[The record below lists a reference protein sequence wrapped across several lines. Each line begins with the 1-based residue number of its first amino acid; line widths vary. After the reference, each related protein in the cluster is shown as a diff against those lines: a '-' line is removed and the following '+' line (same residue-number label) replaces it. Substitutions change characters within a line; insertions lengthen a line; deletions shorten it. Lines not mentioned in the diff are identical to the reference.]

1 MHYFRLCPPSY
12 ESDMQRSRQNPIE
25 VVDEFSIPG
34 IKCDSCRQIWAGSR
48 KLYLPLT
55 EAARGSELAK
65 RLRPGVLRD
74 SDWHQLI
81 EKLRVVMGLPEDYQ
95 FWPGDVL
102 GRPTLKLSRI
112 DALHDIIFPWTG
124 EIVVSERVLNLL
136 REANLKGFIAVEPS
150 IKLPKKLGVEGGAIP
165 RLFVLRVAGHSWRE
179 GSNLEDIVVCKR
191 CGRWKQPPKS
201 SSRIDVSRWDGSDFF
216 NLDLNP
222 YEVYVTS
229 QAQQILASFG
239 ASNICFEGFHGG
251 PSS

>member
-1 MHYFRLCPPSY
+1 MYYFRLCPPLY
-12 ESDMQRSRQNPIE
+12 ESDAQRSRQNPIE
-25 VVDEFSIPG
+25 VVDEFSVPG
-34 IKCDSCRQIWAGSR
+34 IKCGSCGQVWAGSR

-55 EAARGSELAK
+55 EAIRRSELAK
-65 RLRPGVLRD
+65 RLKPGVLRD
-74 SDWHQLI
+74 SDWHQAI
-81 EKLRVVMGLPEDYQ
+81 GELRVAMGLPEDYQ

-150 IKLPKKLGVEGGAIP
+150 IKLPKKLGVEGGATP
-165 RLFVLRVAGHSWRE
+165 RLFVLRVVGHGWRE

-229 QAQQILASFG
+229 QAQQILAGFG
-239 ASNICFEGFHGG
+239 NSNIRFEDFDSG
-251 PSS
+251 SSS